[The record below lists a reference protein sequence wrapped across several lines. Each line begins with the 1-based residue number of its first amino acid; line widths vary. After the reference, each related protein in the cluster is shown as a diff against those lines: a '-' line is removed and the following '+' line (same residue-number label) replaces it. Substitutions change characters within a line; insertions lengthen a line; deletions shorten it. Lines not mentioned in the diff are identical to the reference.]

1 MLCCNLVNGGG
12 GFHEWVSSE
21 KQFYGWIVKIVG
33 VTSAEGLPSV
43 SLVNWLR
50 EIEEEKMPC

>member
-21 KQFYGWIVKIVG
+21 SFMAGQNVQIFG
-33 VTSAEGLPSV
+33 VTSAEGLPENVSV
-43 SLVNWLR
+43 G
-50 EIEEEKMPC
+50 